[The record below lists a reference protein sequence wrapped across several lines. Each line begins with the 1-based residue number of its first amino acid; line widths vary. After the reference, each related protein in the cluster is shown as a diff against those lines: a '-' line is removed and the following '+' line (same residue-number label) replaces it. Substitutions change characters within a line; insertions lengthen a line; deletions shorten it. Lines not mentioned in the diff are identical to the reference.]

1 MTEPILMN
9 FGIELKYTEIGN
21 KFKQNKTLVSI
32 KAATSGF
39 GESKDL
45 LSPVSLFHFT
55 AVTRVKDPP
64 TEESKLDAHSA

>member
-1 MTEPILMN
+1 M
-9 FGIELKYTEIGN
+9 
-21 KFKQNKTLVSI
+21 SI

-45 LSPVSLFHFT
+45 LSPMSLFQFT

-64 TEESKLDAHSA
+64 MEESKLGADKLHQKRQTLQQHSLVA